1 MRKSYFKVLFYLI
14 YLVIIVSLIFINVR
28 LTKIN
33 RKIDAIEEYLLTQE
47 QSSDVIIEN
56 YYIYNNEDISQNEEE
71 TIETKNI
78 YTEVID
84 NLSDYDKELIC
95 RVLYREAGGEEEDG
109 QRAVVEVILN
119 RLLSEKYPN
128 TIEEVLSQENQFS
141 TWIYRA
147 GVSEENIANSA
158 LIIEKVYNEENSIL
172 NEEYVYFNSLE
183 DPIMNNRRK
192 IGNHW
197 FGTN

>member
-1 MRKSYFKVLFYLI
+1 MRKSLFKVLFYLI
-14 YLVIIVSLIFINVR
+14 YLIIIVSLIFINVR

-56 YYIYNNEDISQNEEE
+56 YYIYNEDISQNEEE
-71 TIETKNI
+71 ITETNNI

-95 RVLYREAGGEEEDG
+95 RILYREAGGEEEDG

-147 GVSEENIANSA
+147 GVSEENLANSA
-158 LIIEKVYNEENSIL
+158 LIIEKVYNEEDSIL
-172 NEEYVYFNSLE
+172 TEEYVYFNSLE

>member
-28 LTKIN
+28 LIKIN

-71 TIETKNI
+71 IIETKNI

-183 DPIMNNRRK
+183 DPIMNNKRK

>member
-1 MRKSYFKVLFYLI
+1 MRKSLFKVLFYLI
-14 YLVIIVSLIFINVR
+14 YLIIIVSLIFINVR

-56 YYIYNNEDISQNEEE
+56 YYIYNEDISQNEEE
-71 TIETKNI
+71 IIETKNI

-95 RVLYREAGGEEEDG
+95 RILYREAGGEEEEG
-109 QRAVVEVILN
+109 QRAVIEVILN

-147 GVSEENIANSA
+147 GVSEENLANSA

-172 NEEYVYFNSLE
+172 TEEYVYFNSLE

>member
-1 MRKSYFKVLFYLI
+1 MRKSYFKLLFYLI
-14 YLVIIVSLIFINVR
+14 YLIIIISLFGITIKLIQINH
-28 LTKIN
+28 
-33 RKIDAIEEYLLTQE
+33 KIDLIEEYLMSE
-47 QSSDVIIEN
+47 EKPSEVIIKN
-56 YYIYNNEDISQNEEE
+56 YYIYNEDISQNEEE
-71 TIETKNI
+71 ITETNNI

-84 NLSDYDKELIC
+84 NLSEYDKELIC
-95 RVLYREAGGEEEDG
+95 RILYREAGGEEEEG

-141 TWIYRA
+141 SWIHRA
-147 GVSEENIANSA
+147 GVSEENMEASA

-172 NEEYVYFNSLE
+172 TEEYVYFNSLE
-183 DPIMNNRRK
+183 NPIMNNRRK

>member
-56 YYIYNNEDISQNEEE
+56 YYIYNEDISQNEEE
-71 TIETKNI
+71 IIETKNI

>member
-56 YYIYNNEDISQNEEE
+56 YYIYNEDISQNEEE
-71 TIETKNI
+71 IIETKNI

-197 FGTN
+197 CGTN